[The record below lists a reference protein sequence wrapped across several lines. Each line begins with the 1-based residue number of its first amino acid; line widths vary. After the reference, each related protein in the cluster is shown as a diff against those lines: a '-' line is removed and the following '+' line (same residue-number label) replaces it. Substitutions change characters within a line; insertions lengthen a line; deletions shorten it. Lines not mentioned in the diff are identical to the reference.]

1 MKLKRPTQNPKT
13 QGRTSREIE
22 RINRRPLE
30 SPLNPEKW
38 IALYMKISP
47 RGDKISK
54 RNWSIKRLVERMRQS
69 PVMKYLADDVD
80 KMRSD
85 RIQIAIPTKEH
96 HDQVSIDVI
105 RDMQAALHQIN
116 QTPITP

>member
-13 QGRTSREIE
+13 QGRMSREIE

-38 IALYMKISP
+38 ISLYMKISP
-47 RGDKISK
+47 KGDKISK

-69 PVMKYLADDVD
+69 PVMKYLAGDVD

-85 RIQIAIPTKEH
+85 RIQIESLPKEQ
-96 HDQVSIDVI
+96 DNQASIEVI
-105 RDMQAALHQIN
+105 KAMRLANSKM
-116 QTPITP
+116 